1 MRPGRAS
8 IFRGRHALATLAVLS
23 AFAAGA
29 SAAEHSYAEPTFLTA
44 ESGVV
49 DYWPTVSPETGYEVG
64 EGETGL
70 IRVFDLANVYSVMAV
85 QTEDLGIHG
94 RDDGFVLA
102 GRALSAEPRGCSLLA
117 V

>member
-1 MRPGRAS
+1 VQIISP
-8 IFRGRHALATLAVLS
+8 
-23 AFAAGA
+23 
-29 SAAEHSYAEPTFLTA
+29 
-44 ESGVV
+44 ESG
-49 DYWPTVSPETGYEVG
+49 DEVQ

-85 QTEDLGIHG
+85 QTEDLGVRDG
-94 RDDGFVLA
+94 DDGFVLA